1 MSTNEEEE
9 EAAEREVTIEDVVDC
24 RIILVRRVGT
34 GNFGGDTYSGII
46 TKDGS
51 LVQKETILNG
61 NAVRKYCHET
71 DHVVRDGTGGILD
84 HENCDEKRHCN
95 ACVDDQNDGIEGTM
109 PKETTSGHPLTA
121 TIVSS
126 DMGDYDC
133 GGDGPLLGNDMS
145 RHDTIDDNDNCMED
159 CDGDHGRG
167 KCRDDLSSGL
177 DIEKRDD
184 RGDASERA
192 SCQKSHCHNGDEI
205 FQNGE
210 DEKASVSIEIVEESM
225 DGKGVASKILQNGD
239 CERVQKSAQI
249 GNTMHG
255 HQDNRRDLLLVEE
268 NSDETAVSHHDCAA
282 NGEHSIRGDNPAV
295 KAAAIETTCQSEK
308 VSCDNEVDGNDT
320 KSFDNEEETD
330 HVRNVDYVDVDFATK
345 EHTTVKSFKSEDVEQ
360 DKGDPLVE
368 ENYIEILDSSD
379 SDNDESKEKGTTS
392 SAKCQH
398 SGNQGISI
406 TIDDA
411 SCCDDSC
418 KMEHVADCDCD
429 DDDDDVEFIG
439 VNISQ
444 TDAKDERKRKVQEEE
459 RRAQEAQD
467 NLERKIRQ
475 AREKRAKKV
484 SEMNKRTSQPPQVF
498 TMPNFTFYTGNAT
511 TKRRKQSNKNKE
523 KKSHS
528 STHRFNYMEDDA
540 AFLEQERLLR
550 ESAARV
556 KAQESIQRML
566 QMSRVGMQF
575 YREPVQDVSTLP
587 KDHYK
592 WTNLYSRLGVPER
605 ASFEIVKKN
614 YRKLCLLYHPDKAR
628 SNSKEDQDRF
638 QAIKEAYE
646 TISASLGK

>member
-34 GNFGGDTYSGII
+34 DNFGGDTYSDII
-46 TKDGS
+46 TKDES
-51 LVQKETILNG
+51 LVQKETVLNG
-61 NAVRKYCHET
+61 NAVRGCCHET
-71 DHVVRDGTGGILD
+71 DHVGTGGVSD
-84 HENCDEKRHCN
+84 HENCDDRRHCN

-126 DMGDYDC
+126 DMGDYGC
-133 GGDGPLLGNDMS
+133 GGDGPLLGNGMS
-145 RHDTIDDNDNCMED
+145 RHDTIDGNDNCMEN

-167 KCRDDLSSGL
+167 KCRDDLNLG
-177 DIEKRDD
+177 IEEGCD
-184 RGDASERA
+184 RGYASERA
-192 SCQKSHCHNGDEI
+192 PCQKTHCHDSDEI
-205 FQNGE
+205 FHNGE
-210 DEKASVSIEIVEESM
+210 DEKASVSIDIVEESM
-225 DGKGVASKILQNGD
+225 DGKDVASKILHDGD

-249 GNTMHG
+249 GNTMYG

-268 NSDETAVSHHDCAA
+268 NSDDTAVSHHDCAV
-282 NGEHSIRGDNPAV
+282 NDEHSIPGDNPAV
-295 KAAAIETTCQSEK
+295 KVAVIETTCQSEE
-308 VSCDNEVDGNDT
+308 VSCDNQVDGNDT

-330 HVRNVDYVDVDFATK
+330 HVRNVDYVDEDFTTK
-345 EHTTVKSFKSEDVEQ
+345 EHTAVKSFFKSEDVEQ

-379 SDNDESKEKGTTS
+379 SDNDQSKKKGATS

-411 SCCDDSC
+411 SCDDSC
-418 KMEHVADCDCD
+418 KVEHVADCDCD

-439 VNISQ
+439 VNISLP
-444 TDAKDERKRKVQEEE
+444 DAKDERKRKVQEEE

-528 STHRFNYMEDDA
+528 STTHRFNYMGDDA

-566 QMSRVGMQF
+566 QMSRGGMQF

-592 WTNLYSRLGVPER
+592 WTDLYSRLGVPQR
-605 ASFEIVKKN
+605 ASFDIVKKN
-614 YRKLCLLYHPDKAR
+614 YRKLCLLYHPDKAQ